1 MAAIVLT
8 GTDTVKSV
16 IVISDKTVSP
26 FWVFPYPILKCLLDS
41 FLLCLCCRR
50 FLCIEHRFFVALF
63 IIHIVKDTNITQVQ
77 SILNNAVGRSPLCT
91 VGAVCLDIIEVGAF
105 VLNKPIA
112 VKLGV
117 AHLDF
122 SSGVL
127 RRSKQL
133 HNKLLNI
140 LLRYPSRSQTDGDFG
155 SGQVFRNDLF

>member
-16 IVISDKTVSP
+16 VVIADKAVSS
-26 FWVFPYPILKCLLDS
+26 FWVFPYPIRKRLLDG

-50 FLCIEHRFFVALF
+50 FLCVEHRFLVAVFVV
-63 IIHIVKDTNITQVQ
+63 HIVKDTNITQVK
-77 SILNNAVGRSPLCT
+77 SILNDAVGGSPLCS
-91 VGAVCLDIIEVGAF
+91 VGAVCLDIIEVGTF
-105 VLNKPIA
+105 VFNKPIT

-117 AHLDF
+117 SHLDF

-127 RRSKQL
+127 RRGKQL

-140 LLRYPSRSQTDGDFG
+140 LLRYPSRSQTNRDFG

>member
-1 MAAIVLT
+1 MAAVVLT

-16 IVISDKTVSP
+16 IVITNKAVSP
-26 FWVFPYPILKCLLDS
+26 FWVFPYPIRKRLLDS
-41 FLLCLCCRR
+41 FLLCLCRR
-50 FLCIEHRFFVALF
+50 CFLCVEHRFFVAVF
-63 IIHIVKDTNITQVQ
+63 IIHIVKDTDITQVQ
-77 SILNNAVGRSPLCT
+77 SILNNAVGGSPLCT

-127 RRSKQL
+127 RRSKQF